1 MKITKS
7 NQQKPT
13 FDANSSKNKNIKFE
27 VGKRLLTL
35 RKSSGYNQQEVA
47 DAIDISRAA
56 LSYYEKGE
64 RSVDIET
71 LYKLSSFYEVSIDY
85 LFGLKNTKEPER
97 DFDAVNE
104 LAELGFS
111 YDALDNMWG
120 NPDFVQLINDLALHK
135 DFLTLEY
142 LTYHS
147 RYTIYENIDNGYR
160 SFLTSKLLYSMIA
173 DIFENWYID
182 NPDRINTLSTSEKK
196 QLLKDIEL
204 YYKNK
209 EEMLKT
215 FETSDY
221 PKALSLEYDVESQLE
236 ALYKKNQ
243 KIFITIL
250 CTTKPTYNFVSGLV
264 FIILIIVFSL
274 LQILL
279 G

>member
-1 MKITKS
+1 MKTNNS
-7 NQQKPT
+7 NQQKQT
-13 FDANSSKNKNIKFE
+13 FNANSSKYKNIKFE
-27 VGKRLLTL
+27 VGKRLLAL
-35 RKSSGYNQQEVA
+35 RKNLGYNQQEVA
-47 DAIDISRAA
+47 DAIGISRAA

-120 NPDFVQLINDLALHK
+120 NPDFVQLINDLTLHV
-135 DFLTLEY
+135 DFQTLEE

-182 NPDRINTLSTSEKK
+182 NPDRIKTLSSSEKE
-196 QLLKDIEL
+196 QLISDIEQ
-204 YYKNK
+204 YFKNK
-209 EEMLKT
+209 NSMIKA
-215 FETSDY
+215 FQSDDLD
-221 PKALSLEYDVESQLE
+221 KAICLEYDVESQLV
-236 ALYKKNQ
+236 ALYKKI
-243 KIFITIL
+243 KKYL
-250 CTTKPTYNFVSGLV
+250 
-264 FIILIIVFSL
+264 
-274 LQILL
+274 
-279 G
+279 